1 MDSPKKIKKPIYFGW
16 YVCAATM
23 FIGFVVIGVR
33 NSFGVFV
40 DPMSDEFQ
48 WNRTTVT
55 IAASLGVA
63 VNGISQPFMGQL
75 FDRTGGRNLILI
87 TLAVLGIGTIA
98 ISQTSNVIYL
108 VFMFGIVVSM
118 AQSGP
123 ALSNTAAL
131 MSRWFRRRR
140 GTAIS
145 INSAALSLGGLI
157 MVPFAMYLLQA
168 TDDWRLAWIIIGSIV
183 LGTLPMAYLFLH
195 ERPEDRGLLPD
206 GDPDPAEGGIQARKA
221 VIPGPLT
228 VDTWRRA
235 FAHAPIWQLSGS
247 YFVCGMTTTVLAVHF
262 IPFAMDDRGVSGTT
276 AASIFGY
283 MMGLNMIGVV
293 GAGLLSD
300 KFGGTKNLLALVYAV
315 RGLAYIMLVSID
327 SVIGMWV
334 FATVAGFSWIATVPL
349 TSSLTAE
356 VYGTKA
362 MGTISGISFM
372 FHSFGGALAILIA
385 ARLFDITGTY
395 TLPFALFGAML
406 FPAAISA
413 FSIKERRY
421 SARYQ
426 EAVPTAAAGD

>member
-1 MDSPKKIKKPIYFGW
+1 MCIRDS
-16 YVCAATM
+16 
-23 FIGFVVIGVR
+23 
-33 NSFGVFV
+33 
-40 DPMSDEFQ
+40 
-48 WNRTTVT
+48 
-55 IAASLGVA
+55 
-63 VNGISQPFMGQL
+63 
-75 FDRTGGRNLILI
+75 
-87 TLAVLGIGTIA
+87 
-98 ISQTSNVIYL
+98 
-108 VFMFGIVVSM
+108 
-118 AQSGP
+118 
-123 ALSNTAAL
+123 SNTAAL